1 MKKLHSLFIIGIVLL
16 IAPTMSFSENP
27 VQIDFLYMNHGPM
40 QPTLRELRKLF
51 PEYGDKIMVSWYDF
65 ESDEGQR
72 FKSKMGISHHIPLV
86 IWVDGRSELMNNGR
100 KIKLEGFPTGSGPSV
115 FQGKW
120 KLEDLAGVLDQATGG
135 KK

>member
-1 MKKLHSLFIIGIVLL
+1 MKKLVSLFITGVVLF
-16 IAPTMSFSENP
+16 IAPTTSFSENP
-27 VQIDFLYMNHGPM
+27 VQIDVLYMNHGPM

-72 FKSKMGISHHIPLV
+72 FKSQMGISHHIPLV

-100 KIKLEGFPTGSGPSV
+100 KIKFEGFPTGSGPSV

-120 KLEDLAGVLDQATGG
+120 KLEDLAGVLDQATER
-135 KK
+135 